1 MDPWPQQRKEP
12 KAPDKSIEALNNKD
26 SNIIM
31 KIKSESSYATCGKT
45 DNYTPRVLA
54 PNKDS
59 SISSLNEPDLKALLE
74 EAMAYKRPKDIQ
86 GKSDLFKELLHSV
99 EAEKKF
105 TALSRPEKPNNRK
118 PRRKQMNKK
127 DIDKTT
133 NEGPFQDLIVHVSS
147 DSDGPPKRPVKYSL
161 KCPSSLPQVVPVS
174 AVTVCDEN
182 NPEIAA
188 LLQNGSFDNLE
199 QLQQYIAKEANVY
212 QLKEPVDARVGFPL
226 TISPYAEKKQ
236 DDNFV
241 QLGLNSGTSPSY
253 PPKDTADASIVSKE
267 CLSDSKK
274 TIDENGNSVGTSRM
288 DSLAERKAKARRL
301 KAKNDKNT
309 ILSQHIE
316 GHRSDIAQDI
326 DALMKYIES
335 PNIDGSKSRPRNVMS
350 FSKHSN
356 RVSHKIG
363 QIRDKSSD
371 TFSGKIQKHKENK
384 LQKSSSLEEVSISKF
399 EDLTLNK
406 KSAESSKDVQHR
418 SDIKA
423 FSYLSQEITTSFDI
437 KSPKKEVPFQQDRLE
452 SEVFDADFLPVTKK
466 SRKKK
471 NVCENHIRNKISK
484 INVGFR
490 GEKILGSYIGKSQDL
505 ESFTVSTREFQRRKS
520 ISSVP
525 SSDKS
530 GDTSDMDSVHSF
542 PVSSNKGRAIKNNV
556 SASVGSTPQISYAD
570 MARSVPSP
578 LRTYNEPIINESK
591 NKIFVDSSLVSD
603 ENFQQ
608 LSLSDAIPTV
618 VVQLPA
624 KKHLGGSVH
633 NLKDEYPPL
642 FAEMCDKAYSC
653 KDMFVEYTVVVPKR
667 SSSIPESNCVN
678 VEETVLIDMPS
689 LKSDAPALEGLNLAL
704 DNKLPTKRP
713 PVILMNSNANDS
725 NDVNDLVFGFEVNE
739 QLLCSSNTELM
750 KSSDIVCNNN
760 VDNRICEKKLSVD
773 QTFSDSSNGMNTVI
787 RDDDS
792 NQINQENFVEI
803 VEYIS
808 KEWDLIIK
816 EWETSS
822 EEKKDKVQYFTP

>member
-31 KIKSESSYATCGKT
+31 KIKSESSYASCGKT
-45 DNYTPRVLA
+45 DNYTPRVLP

-105 TALSRPEKPNNRK
+105 TALSRPEKSNNRK

-133 NEGPFQDLIVHVSS
+133 HEGPFQDLIVHVSS

-236 DDNFV
+236 DDSFI
-241 QLGLNSGTSPSY
+241 QLGLKSGTSPTY
-253 PPKDTADASIVSKE
+253 PLKETADALVVSKE

-274 TIDENGNSVGTSRM
+274 SIDENGNSLGTSRM

-335 PNIDGSKSRPRNVMS
+335 PNIDGSKARQRNVMG

-356 RVSHKIG
+356 RVTHKIG

-371 TFSGKIQKHKENK
+371 TFSGKIQKPKENK

-399 EDLTLNK
+399 EDLTLSK
-406 KSAESSKDVQHR
+406 KPAESSKNLQHG
-418 SDIKA
+418 SGNKELNCLD
-423 FSYLSQEITTSFDI
+423 QEISASFDI
-437 KSPKKEVPFQQDRLE
+437 KSPKKEVPFQQERFE
-452 SEVFDADFLPVTKK
+452 SEVFDAEFLPVTKK

-471 NVCENHIRNKISK
+471 NVCESHIRNRISK

-490 GEKILGSYIGKSQDL
+490 GEKVLGSYIGKSQDL
-505 ESFTVSTREFQRRKS
+505 ESFTVSTRDFQRRKS

-578 LRTYNEPIINESK
+578 LRTRNELHNNESK
-591 NKIFVDSSLVSD
+591 NKLFLDSPSVSD

-608 LSLSDAIPTV
+608 SSLSDAIPTV
-618 VVQLPA
+618 IVQLPA

-642 FAEMCDKAYSC
+642 FTEMCDKAFSC

-667 SSSIPESNCVN
+667 SSSILESNCVN
-678 VEETVLIDMPS
+678 VEETVLIDMPLS
-689 LKSDAPALEGLNLAL
+689 KSDAPILEGLNLAL
-704 DNKLPTKRP
+704 DNKLTTKRP
-713 PVILMNSNANDS
+713 PVILMNSNANDC

-739 QLLCSSNTELM
+739 QLLSSSNTEIM
-750 KSSDIVCNNN
+750 KSSDIVCSNNI
-760 VDNRICEKKLSVD
+760 DNRICETNLSVD
-773 QTFSDSSNGMNTVI
+773 QSCSDSSSGMNTII

-792 NQINQENFVEI
+792 DHINPENIVEI
-803 VEYIS
+803 VEYVS

-816 EWETSS
+816 EWETTI
-822 EEKKDKVQYFTP
+822 EEKKDRVQYFTP